1 MSFIDWATLVAGII
15 GLLSITVGAGMIFLP
30 AGFIVLVLHRCP
42 RHGARWHQGITD
54 VRQTVF

>member
-15 GLLSITVGAGMIFLP
+15 GLLSITVGAGP
-30 AGFIVLVLHRCP
+30 AVLVVHRCP